1 MTDIKRE
8 KTNFAEYLL
17 SVGNKLDK
25 FIHVVLTITA
35 LRSLSPNLFFLF
47 TFVVVVVVVV
57 VDFMKEQIYQRFRSL
72 N

>member
-57 VDFMKEQIYQRFRSL
+57 DFMKEQIYQRFRSL

>member
-47 TFVVVVVVVV
+47 TFVVVVVVV
-57 VDFMKEQIYQRFRSL
+57 DFMKEQIYQRFRSL

>member
-17 SVGNKLDK
+17 SIGDKLDK
-25 FIHVVLTITA
+25 FIHVVLTSTA

-47 TFVVVVVVVV
+47 TCVVVVVV
-57 VDFMKEQIYQRFRSL
+57 FMKEQIYQRFRSL